1 MHVPSKM
8 LPISSTLQPRRL
20 HWLPFHQL
28 QESMAWI
35 QDAMM
40 QTVFL
45 SRLKTKVRATCEHA
59 LAHNRT
65 IIQSLSRNVWGSDL
79 RPHMERL
86 QFCLVSIWRY
96 QSDDIIQRHA
106 AEACDIVRRVVKLC
120 SASVYYALLAD
131 LRNLR
136 IKVHT
141 AFILAS
147 CLTHSPLAQGKALT
161 EKWAAYFTPH
171 LLEDDDFRSTLA
183 QANSKQFKEAIRL
196 SVNYTSKR
204 ARPKRERD
212 TVPDVVRAVV
222 NAVFDDAAG
231 DEHANLTITN
241 TRAEVDH
248 NNPSFPAGMTLYGTC
263 RTCEMVTFGELD
275 AQMAFYCQHCWEQ
288 HYLLLQSTNGGK
300 TT

>member
-1 MHVPSKM
+1 
-8 LPISSTLQPRRL
+8 
-20 HWLPFHQL
+20 
-28 QESMAWI
+28 MAWI

-45 SRLKTKVRATCEHA
+45 SRLKAKVRATCEHA

-86 QFCLVSIWRY
+86 QYCLVSIWRY

-183 QANSKQFKEAIRL
+183 QANSKQFKEAIQL
-196 SVNYTSKR
+196 SDTYTGKKV
-204 ARPKRERD
+204 RPKRERGN
-212 TVPDVVRAVV
+212 VPEVVRAVV
-222 NAVFDDAAG
+222 NAVFDDAEG
-231 DEHANLTITN
+231 DEHAKLTIMN

-248 NNPSFPAGMTLYGTC
+248 NNPNFPAGMTLYGTC
-263 RTCEMVTFGELD
+263 RTCEMVAFGELD
-275 AQMAFYCQHCWEQ
+275 AQMAFYCQHCWKQ
-288 HYLLLQSTNGGK
+288 HFLQLQSTNGGK